1 MMHKVTRPEEPEK
14 SCLPCRSNPMKL
26 VCTCKGSR
34 KIGICSHIIAVNHR
48 CAVINIG
55 SELMHMEKKRKRGK
69 GRAKQAVGR
78 RQVQPDSSEDE
89 ASEIDSDLEN
99 YLSSSSEVTSGEDDD
114 E

>member
-1 MMHKVTRPEEPEK
+1 MDACTSCSSVT
-14 SCLPCRSNPMKL
+14 
-26 VCTCKGSR
+26 
-34 KIGICSHIIAVNHR
+34 
-48 CAVINIG
+48 
-55 SELMHMEKKRKRGK
+55 KKRKRGK